1 MARHSRDVQLTLT
14 LPPTGTALRHR
25 ISEAIVDAI
34 RLGRLH
40 PGDALPPTRALAA
53 ELGVARAGVVEA
65 YDELCAAG
73 YACARPGSG
82 TRIAPGAD
90 AAAAAGAGS
99 HVSEGPPPV
108 ADTAPAPPAPTWDL
122 TPGSPDTDLVSPD
135 DWRRAWRAAA
145 AAPIQVRA
153 PGPSGHPE
161 LRRALAVH
169 LRRTRGILAHPDEL
183 VLVPG
188 VDSALRTLA
197 AAANLAGRDVA
208 FEEPGYGSARRT
220 LELSGAHPRS
230 IAVDADG
237 LDPALLRAT
246 DAAVYCTPAHQYPLG
261 ARMPVTRRAELVAR
275 AAAAGTLIIE
285 DDYDGEFRYDVSAL
299 PALRSIEGGR
309 EHVAYLGTASKIL
322 SPSIRLAWLLPPP
335 ALLGRVH
342 EALRRTGENCCGV
355 TGLALARFIESGALT
370 RHLARA
376 SRTYSA
382 RRSALVGA
390 LRSRPALTDRPG
402 VELSGIEAGLHVV
415 LQLPDGTDDAAVATD
430 LGTRGIAVIGLG
442 RYRSDDEGPR
452 GLMLGYAR
460 LPETQ
465 ADAVAGAITE
475 VVGRHLDRNRRG

>member
-1 MARHSRDVQLTLT
+1 MARHARDVQLTLT
-14 LPPTGTALRHR
+14 LPPTGAALRHR
-25 ISEAIVDAI
+25 ISEAIIDAI

-53 ELGVARAGVVEA
+53 ELGVSRAGVVEA

-82 TRIAPGAD
+82 TLIAPGAD
-90 AAAAAGAGS
+90 AAAAAGAES
-99 HVSEGPPPV
+99 HVSDRPTPV
-108 ADTAPAPPAPTWDL
+108 PDTEPTPTAPTWDL
-122 TPGSPDTDLVSPD
+122 TPGCPDTGLISPD

-145 AAPIQVRA
+145 AAPIRPRS
-153 PGPSGHPE
+153 PGSTGHPE
-161 LRRALAVH
+161 LRHALALH
-169 LRRTRGILAHPDEL
+169 LRRTRGIIAHPDEL

-197 AAANLAGRDVA
+197 AAADLAGRDVA
-208 FEEPGYGSARRT
+208 FEEPGYRNARRT
-220 LELSGAHPRS
+220 LELSGARPRP

-237 LDPALLRAT
+237 LDPAALRET

-261 ARMPVTRRAELVAR
+261 ARMPVTRRAGLVAR
-275 AAAAGTLIIE
+275 AAASGTLIIE

-322 SPSIRLAWLLPPP
+322 SPSIRMAWLLPPP
-335 ALLGRVH
+335 ALLARVH
-342 EALRRTGENCCGV
+342 ESLRRTSENCCGV
-355 TGLALARFIESGALT
+355 TGLALAHFIESGALT

-382 RRSALVGA
+382 RRAALVGA
-390 LRSRPALTDRPG
+390 LRSRPTLMGRPG
-402 VELSGIEAGLHVV
+402 VDLVGIEAGLHVV
-415 LQLPDGTDDAAVATD
+415 LRLPDHADDDAIATE
-430 LGTRGIAVIGLG
+430 LGARGIAVPGLG
-442 RYRSDDEGPR
+442 PYRTDAAGPR
-452 GLMLGYAR
+452 GLMCGYGQ

-465 ADAVAGAITE
+465 ADAVAGAIAE
-475 VVGRHLDRNRRG
+475 VVGRHLAR